1 MLAKPR
7 CDPAAVLKQG
17 RETVANTPTVR
28 KPVRRAVRWCTF
40 PGMCPTR
47 RVLRVSSKH
56 YGVNREELGSS
67 RPIIM
72 SKTNPLDTREFRLGS
87 VLWKKG

>member
-1 MLAKPR
+1 MH
-7 CDPAAVLKQG
+7 VS
-17 RETVANTPTVR
+17 
-28 KPVRRAVRWCTF
+28 
-40 PGMCPTR
+40 GMCPTR

-56 YGVNREELGSS
+56 YGVIREELGSS

-87 VLWKKG
+87 VLWEKG

>member
-17 RETVANTPTVR
+17 RELSPIRQLYANLYAELYVGARFRDVPDE
-28 KPVRRAVRWCTF
+28 A
-40 PGMCPTR
+40 
-47 RVLRVSSKH
+47 RVNSSKH